1 MSWELGTV
9 MDTDMFLW
17 IASAKSITG
26 GTVGCGSFALTI
38 SRQRVPYFGRKSR
51 SNLSLTV
58 AWSNLSLLT
67 MVMELIVAFGCG
79 EKHSGKMLC
88 LNIGLV
94 TVFSFLERATDRY
107 IYGSEQV
114 METFMVQNKWW
125 RVHYVALKQRVFSGQ
140 HQELATTDLG

>member
-1 MSWELGTV
+1 MEQPIIAHHGDGIDCGIW
-9 MDTDMFLW
+9 LW
-17 IASAKSITG
+17 
-26 GTVGCGSFALTI
+26 
-38 SRQRVPYFGRKSR
+38 RK
-51 SNLSLTV
+51 
-58 AWSNLSLLT
+58 
-67 MVMELIVAFGCG
+67 AFR
-79 EKHSGKMLC
+79 KDVVC